1 MQLLHKE
8 VMAVGIRRSYRGV
21 DLDFDFG
28 RITDNVK
35 DAFFYK
41 IEVIVG
47 EDLALYLGIAGENRL
62 FGIEINQLQ
71 VRIPKLEG
79 LLRKRIILAHM
90 LGQHRADFR
99 QIGVISE
106 FHLTSVKRVFIH

>member
-1 MQLLHKE
+1 
-8 VMAVGIRRSYRGV
+8 MAVGIRRSDRGV
-21 DLDFDFG
+21 DLDFDFR

-62 FGIEINQLQ
+62 FGKSASGKNTKA
-71 VRIPKLEG
+71 RRTSAK
-79 LLRKRIILAHM
+79 ADNS
-90 LGQHRADFR
+90 RAYAR
-99 QIGVISE
+99 SA
-106 FHLTSVKRVFIH
+106 